1 VAKKNLMKSSWKRTG
16 LLLLLALLVLAGGVF
31 WYLRGRNSP
40 PIAAAGGS
48 AFTNFTALA
57 TPHYLQ
63 RDPQW
68 KDETIGS
75 GETLSQ
81 VGCTVSSLAMALE
94 HFGVHFTPRT
104 LNDALKAN
112 GGYTRRG
119 WILWSAVA
127 KVSVGK
133 VSVRLLDK
141 PTHADLDAALQ
152 AGQPVLAKVFINK
165 VIPHWVLVAGKEGTN
180 YLMRDPL
187 NEAKSLEMLTKYG
200 SEVHGV
206 RVIEAAK

>member
-1 VAKKNLMKSSWKRTG
+1 MTVG
-16 LLLLLALLVLAGGVF
+16 LLVGLALLAAAAF

-40 PIAAAGGS
+40 PIAAAGGL
-48 AFTNFTALA
+48 AFTNFAPLV

-75 GETLSQ
+75 GETLAS

-94 HFGVHFTPRT
+94 SYGVHFTPKT
-104 LNDALKAN
+104 LNDTLKAN

-119 WILWSAVA
+119 WLMWSAVEKISNRQA
-127 KVSVGK
+127 
-133 VSVRLLDK
+133 SVRALDK

-152 AGQPVLAKVFINK
+152 ARQPVLIKVFINK
-165 VIPHWVLVAGKEGTN
+165 VIPHWVLLSGKDGTN

-187 NEAKSLEMLTKYG
+187 DESKSLKLVSSYG
-200 SEVHGV
+200 SEIFGV
-206 RVIEAAK
+206 RIVEKGKQP